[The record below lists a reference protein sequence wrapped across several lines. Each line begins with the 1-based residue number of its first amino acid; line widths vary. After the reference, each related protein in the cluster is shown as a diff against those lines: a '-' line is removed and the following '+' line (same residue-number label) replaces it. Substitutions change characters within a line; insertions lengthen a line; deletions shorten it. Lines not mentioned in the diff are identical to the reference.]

1 MNNAK
6 HLRVGSD
13 PRTLPDYAALRDEMM
28 KLSHPAR
35 PDVDW
40 KYAETLCLR
49 LFEHNGVELQTA
61 AWYTL
66 VHSHTAGLTGM
77 NEGLALTD
85 VLLARHWSVMWP
97 VNTHARVEIIT
108 GLIQRLL
115 KVFRTL
121 ALNHRDD
128 LPLLYQSEH
137 CLMDLLATLAR
148 HEIKQISRMDVLL
161 QQVRQAITRLE
172 NGLHAEHAEPAVV
185 LPPQALVL
193 PETVK
198 ISLPETVAY
207 AAPTIA
213 VQQPN
218 PQPKSTPK
226 ALANLAAKQTVSP
239 QPASASGSERLEPEP
254 ESVREQ
260 QTAAPRRVMTFIA
273 GMCTALLMS
282 ALAFWGWHQLYFSS
296 PQSVALA
303 PLPEAL
309 SAEQLSAVRQ
319 SLTVEQAD
327 NWLEQ
332 SEAQLKW
339 LMAQPPG
346 WSLQYGQT
354 LLSQAHTLWPDR
366 PIIAEMQHEWRQH
379 LEANALPAQALNG
392 WHDGMEKL
400 QQLADRLN
408 GLDEK
413 RGKYMT
419 VSELKSE
426 VFATMQAFNH
436 NPPVE
441 EQLRQLTAI
450 RTANMPA
457 AALQAQAELHLKQ
470 LLSHYALLTQAE
482 LTPLS
487 DKTH

>member
-66 VHSHTAGLTGM
+66 VHSHTSGLAGM

-85 VLLARHWSVMWP
+85 VLLARQWSVMWP

-193 PETVK
+193 PETV
-198 ISLPETVAY
+198 AM
-207 AAPTIA
+207 
-213 VQQPN
+213 QQPK
-218 PQPKSTPK
+218 PQPMSTPK
-226 ALANLAAKQTVSP
+226 ALANTAAKEAVN
-239 QPASASGSERLEPEP
+239 PEP
-254 ESVREQ
+254 DPSDTARKQ
-260 QTAAPRRVMTFIA
+260 QTAAPRRVMTFLA

-282 ALAFWGWHQLYFSS
+282 ALAFWGWHQLYFTS

-332 SEAQLKW
+332 SETQLKW

-354 LLSQAHTLWPDR
+354 LLSQAQTLWPDK

-392 WHDGMEKL
+392 WYDGMEKL

-426 VFATMQAFNH
+426 VFATMQAFNQ

-457 AALQAQAELHLKQ
+457 AALQAQAEVHLKQ